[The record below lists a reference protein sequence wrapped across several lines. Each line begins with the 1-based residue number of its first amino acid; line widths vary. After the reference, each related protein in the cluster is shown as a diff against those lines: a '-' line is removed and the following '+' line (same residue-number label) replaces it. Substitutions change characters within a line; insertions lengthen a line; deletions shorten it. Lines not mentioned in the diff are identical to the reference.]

1 MQVLKT
7 HAHFQKKKKK
17 RKDCSPSLVTVGA
30 VSSDT
35 LDVTTIER
43 GPELMWRSRG
53 RYNSCID
60 EEIKSEDLSLL
71 NYWLKCQNTM
81 SRCSRTRS

>member
-1 MQVLKT
+1 
-7 HAHFQKKKKK
+7 
-17 RKDCSPSLVTVGA
+17 VTVGA

-53 RYNSCID
+53 RYDSCID
-60 EEIKSEDLSLL
+60 KEIKSEDLSLL
-71 NYWLKCQNTM
+71 NLLA
-81 SRCSRTRS
+81 